1 MNRKRIE
8 LRFNGRRKHKGRAGS
23 RRARSSADGGKS
35 ARKKVERKKETGTP
49 SGEAAAEVE
58 VEVEAGRRKMDGVG
72 MSNKRIS
79 TRPMWREGGLRRVG
93 LAASVVA
100 TSGAAYA
107 SFRQLPPPLVIRAT
121 ASCFLLSAPLFA
133 LREVVAASFSVEG
146 PVASAIVGGFAGY
159 VGALAFTSGT
169 WRAVSHGAM
178 AVGLGAG
185 LMDTLL
191 TSIDYRRKA
200 LLLRWQDAA
209 LERTTKSNNGNSGR
223 TVAALTDKNNQNQLK
238 ADGGE
243 DGHGLTNQVSG
254 TESSTIS
261 LSSNGASSGDWPV
274 WLPVV
279 KQSEDEEYLNL
290 IQSHKA
296 TAAAL
301 EQEQARIAQ
310 LLETIEKLKS
320 GHTTDAETNI
330 VSMTSEP
337 RRPPLAAKCP

>member
-8 LRFNGRRKHKGRAGS
+8 LRFNGRRKHKGRGGS
-23 RRARSSADGGKS
+23 RRGRTPAAGGRSAKGEVD
-35 ARKKVERKKETGTP
+35 RKKETGRS
-49 SGEAAAEVE
+49 SGEAGAVVE
-58 VEVEAGRRKMDGVG
+58 VGRRKMDRVG
-72 MSNKRIS
+72 ISNKRIS

-100 TSGAAYA
+100 TTGAAYA
-107 SFRQLPPPLVIRAT
+107 SFRQLPPPLVVRAT

-133 LREVVAASFSVEG
+133 LREVIAASLAVEG
-146 PVASAIVGGFAGY
+146 PVASVIVGGFAGY
-159 VGALAFTSGT
+159 VGALAFTSGS
-169 WRAVSHGAM
+169 WRAVGNGAM

-191 TSIDYRRKA
+191 TNIDYRRKA

-209 LERTTKSNNGNSGR
+209 LGTSTKTNIGSTDRS
-223 TVAALTDKNNQNQLK
+223 VANLPDKNNQNQLK
-238 ADGGE
+238 VDGGE
-243 DGHGLTNQVSG
+243 DGHGITNQVSNI
-254 TESSTIS
+254 ESSK
-261 LSSNGASSGDWPV
+261 LSSPSNGASSGDWPV

-320 GHTTDAETNI
+320 GHTTDGDSNI
-330 VSMTSEP
+330 VSMTNELQ
-337 RRPPLAAKCP
+337 RPPPAAKCP